1 MDMNCATYQAKGPI
15 ILTNANAARS
25 TKVDK
30 VTERLTVQPPVR
42 DVMLAAIPSLRAFA
56 ISLSGSVNSADDLV
70 QETVMRAMTHI
81 GSFTPGTNMS
91 AWLLTIL
98 RNLFRS
104 QYRKRRREVEDPD
117 GSYLAS
123 LKLPAEQFGR
133 LEFKELIEAL
143 AKLPYVQREAL
154 LLVAASGFSYDEAA
168 AICEVAVGT
177 IKSRVSRARQLL
189 AELLDIDSPA
199 TFALDRATAQWEAAD
214 RKEIAPPA
222 DANQYAHKQ
231 KRPRFQPGRRPP
243 CLQVFRMSSVAAVAV
258 VAVVAPEDAID
269 HGADNGNTI
278 AGAFTIA
285 VAIAGAA
292 VVDRGIVVDRS
303 AAVVTAAA
311 GADDNTT
318 ATGVAGRSAS
328 SAGVASRSISATG
341 GAGHRVS
348 AAATM
353 SGKGLSAATMTIIL
367 MAGSQRI
374 RRHRHATQRDRGC
387 ESDQSFFVKHVILL
401 LWFKRNLF
409 VTAATTP
416 DRRQGLQGKRTRS
429 RVRPRRALP

>member
-1 MDMNCATYQAKGPI
+1 MDMNCATYLAKGPI
-15 ILTNANAARS
+15 ILANANAARS
-25 TKVDK
+25 TEVDK

-42 DVMLAAIPSLRAFA
+42 DAMLAAIPSLRAFA

-81 GSFTPGTNMS
+81 DSFTPGTNMS

-123 LKLPAEQFGR
+123 LKMPAEQFGR

-199 TFALDRATAQWEAAD
+199 TFVLDRATAAM
-214 RKEIAPPA
+214 
-222 DANQYAHKQ
+222 
-231 KRPRFQPGRRPP
+231 G
-243 CLQVFRMSSVAAVAV
+243 
-258 VAVVAPEDAID
+258 
-269 HGADNGNTI
+269 
-278 AGAFTIA
+278 
-285 VAIAGAA
+285 
-292 VVDRGIVVDRS
+292 
-303 AAVVTAAA
+303 
-311 GADDNTT
+311 
-318 ATGVAGRSAS
+318 
-328 SAGVASRSISATG
+328 
-341 GAGHRVS
+341 
-348 AAATM
+348 
-353 SGKGLSAATMTIIL
+353 SG
-367 MAGSQRI
+367 
-374 RRHRHATQRDRGC
+374 
-387 ESDQSFFVKHVILL
+387 
-401 LWFKRNLF
+401 
-409 VTAATTP
+409 
-416 DRRQGLQGKRTRS
+416 
-429 RVRPRRALP
+429 